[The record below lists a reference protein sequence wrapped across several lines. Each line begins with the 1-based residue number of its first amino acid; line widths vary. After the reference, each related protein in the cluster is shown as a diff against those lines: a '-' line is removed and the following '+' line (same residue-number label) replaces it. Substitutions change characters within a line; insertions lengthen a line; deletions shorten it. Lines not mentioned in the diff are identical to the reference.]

1 MSLRAE
7 IRQAIDEVAPPAPG
21 LVHEVIDSVFD
32 RAGTRAGRRQSLRN
46 RTPLALVAAL
56 VVLAL
61 VVGLVIG
68 GRILRNANTPIPSGH
83 HHSTSAIQVQM
94 AELEARPIQLPAL
107 QAGEPCPSSAAVYTS
122 GIQYGNGPVWLVF
135 GSTTSTTWGKYIEVT
150 FRYVVTANPAFEGDN
165 TLPALAP
172 LPIVVRGQDL
182 KLGLGVGFAG
192 TDATGAVVADDPAH
206 APPVLLSELAIDTN
220 YPGRVEDNSHKL
232 GHIANYGLTTAQLGL
247 RAGSSGCFGLQI
259 DSWGQPQTQ
268 VITFQV

>member
-7 IRQAIDEVAPPAPG
+7 IREAIDEVAPPAPG

-32 RAGTRAGRRQSLRN
+32 RARPKAGRRQSLRY

-56 VVLAL
+56 LVLAL
-61 VVGLVIG
+61 IVGLVIG
-68 GRILRNANTPIPSGH
+68 GRMLRNANTPIPSGH
-83 HHSTSAIQVQM
+83 HPTSEVQIQM

-135 GSTTSTTWGKYIEVT
+135 GSTTSTPWGKYVEVT
-150 FRYVVTANPAFEGDN
+150 FRYVVMANPAFEGDT

-192 TDATGAVVADDPAH
+192 ANASGAVVGDDPAH
-206 APPVLLSELAIDTN
+206 TPPVLLSELAIDTN

-232 GHIANYGLTTAQLGL
+232 GHIANYGLTTAQLGF

-268 VITFQV
+268 VITFEV